1 MAWGRPLPIMQ
12 SMKKQNAF
20 HSPYQHRLKRV
31 AVCEGVGLHTGTP
44 VKLSLHPAPADT
56 GIIFYRSDLPG
67 SSAIPARAA
76 QVSETRLGTSL
87 TANGISIATVEH
99 LMAALWGMGIDNA
112 LITLNGPE
120 VPIMDGSSQ
129 PFITLIRK
137 AGLKRQSAPRQFL
150 EVTAPVSVEMGD
162 SRLEIL
168 PYDGFRLDIE
178 VDYTHPEIGRQ
189 FAAYDF
195 SRDSFADSLSR
206 ARTFGF
212 AHEVEALK
220 KMGLARGGSLAN
232 AIVLDETRILNEEGL
247 RFDDEFVRHKALDC
261 LGDLF
266 LTGYRLR
273 GRILARKPGHQINT
287 MLANTL
293 LENRQKWQLAEFA
306 EASPAHSLFPSLPR
320 LTAGAEAPAFA

>member
-1 MAWGRPLPIMQ
+1 MR
-12 SMKKQNAF
+12 SMKKQNPF

-31 AVCEGVGLHTGTP
+31 AVCEGVGLHTGAM

-56 GIIFYRSDLPG
+56 GIVFYRSDLPG
-67 SSAIPARAA
+67 SPAIPARAA

-87 TANGISIATVEH
+87 TANGVSVATVEH
-99 LMAALWGMGIDNA
+99 LIAALWGMGVDNA

-120 VPIMDGSSQ
+120 VPIMDGSSE
-129 PFITLIRK
+129 PFMALLRK
-137 AGLKRQSAPRQFL
+137 VGLKRQSAPRQFL
-150 EVTAPVSVEMGD
+150 EVTAPVSAELGD

-168 PYDGFRLDIE
+168 PHDGFRLEIE
-178 VDYTHPEIGRQ
+178 VDYAHPEIGRQ
-189 FAAYDF
+189 FAACDF
-195 SRDSFADSLSR
+195 SRDSFADSLAR

-220 KMGLARGGSLAN
+220 TMGLARGGSLAN
-232 AIVLDETRILNEEGL
+232 AIVLDETRVLNEEGL

-287 MLANTL
+287 MLAQRL
-293 LENRQKWQLAEFA
+293 LDQRHKWQLVEMTETA
-306 EASPAHSLFPSLPR
+306 PAFTLFPSLPR
-320 LTAGAEAPAFA
+320 LTAGVEAPAFA